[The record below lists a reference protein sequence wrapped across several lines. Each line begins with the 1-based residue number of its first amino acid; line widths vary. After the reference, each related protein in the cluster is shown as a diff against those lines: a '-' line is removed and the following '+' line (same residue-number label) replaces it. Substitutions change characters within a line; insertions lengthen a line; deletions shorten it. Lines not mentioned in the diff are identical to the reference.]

1 MVQKVPT
8 VCCIPHQRE
17 WGVLDILHVTPYFH
31 PEPNQPVPESN
42 FRIHFSGIEHYEYN
56 QAARHG
62 ICQMF
67 YTNKIP
73 EIFNCTR
80 KKCVKS
86 RHFGQKNENE
96 GCFDDLSVFLQI
108 STQIQNHFFLGK
120 IPRKG
125 NFCVNS

>member
-17 WGVLDILHVTPYFH
+17 WGVLDILRVTPYFH
-31 PEPNQPVPESN
+31 PEPNQPGPESN

-80 KKCVKS
+80 KKS
-86 RHFGQKNENE
+86 A
-96 GCFDDLSVFLQI
+96 
-108 STQIQNHFFLGK
+108 
-120 IPRKG
+120 
-125 NFCVNS
+125 